1 MHTHSGNSTVFLM
14 KMDLTVGAGILYDN
28 KILLVLHAKL
38 GKWLFPGGHIEQN
51 EYPNEAIIREVK
63 EETGLNLRFL
73 DYGPTGKTP
82 DIIKELAI
90 PFDANLHS
98 VGDHNHYCMYYACTV
113 DTQNF
118 IKSEESRDI
127 RWVGKSD
134 VQTLE
139 NLPENVRRMALFL
152 LEKYKNLE

>member
-1 MHTHSGNSTVFLM
+1 M
-14 KMDLTVGAGILYDN
+14 KTDLTVGAGIILGN
-28 KILLVLHAKL
+28 KILFVLHAKL

-51 EYPNEAIIREVK
+51 ESPNDAIVREVK
-63 EETGLNLRFL
+63 EETGLDLRFL
-73 DYGPTGKTP
+73 DYGPISDTP

-113 DTQNF
+113 DSQNF
-118 IKSEESRDI
+118 VKSDESKDI
-127 RWVGKSD
+127 RWVDKKGIQS
-134 VQTLE
+134 LE

-152 LEKYKNLE
+152 LEKYKDLG

>member
-1 MHTHSGNSTVFLM
+1 M
-14 KMDLTVGAGILYDN
+14 KTDLTVGAGIVLDN
-28 KILLVLHAKL
+28 KILLVLHARL
-38 GKWLFPGGHIEQN
+38 GMWLFPGGHIEQN
-51 EYPNEAIIREVK
+51 ESPNDAIVREVK

-73 DYGPTGKTP
+73 DYGPIGDTP

-113 DTQNF
+113 DSRNF
-118 IKSEESRDI
+118 VKSDESKDV
-127 RWVGKSD
+127 RWVDKKGM
-134 VQTLE
+134 QGLE

-152 LEKYKNLE
+152 LEKYKT